1 MGLLPNPGLWI
12 LGSQMLVLAL
22 FENESRLGTQSGWA
36 CRFYAYAI
44 GLKEIGVVRVGVV
57 WAAKVRN
64 VSTMGSQL
72 FFVPDPRYLTDSI
85 RQNCDVF
92 LAPLNGSVTPLRART
107 HFGIW

>member
-44 GLKEIGVVRVGVV
+44 GLKAFGVVRATAFQ
-57 WAAKVRN
+57 AAKVRN
-64 VSTMGSQL
+64 VSTTGSQVL
-72 FFVPDPRYLTDSI
+72 LS
-85 RQNCDVF
+85 Q
-92 LAPLNGSVTPLRART
+92 
-107 HFGIW
+107 